1 MIAMKYNYGALLI
14 AYQNNGV
21 GVNQDNGFAQ
31 DPDNITKAA
40 IFAKLKPQAKVTRNE
55 LLDLF
60 IKYNLTLRADNEA
73 SRAFAAAVKS
83 VEGPEFMVVYEGH
96 FYVIRKLPTRT
107 NKIPVRSTKLSQ
119 FESSSEPSEH
129 FMFQPTAQ
137 VGAFCLKAL
146 EDNPN
151 LKLRV
156 KVIGRPYR
164 RVWGKKSKVNYY
176 DPINS
181 EVTVDESIGS

>member
-83 VEGPEFMVVYEGH
+83 VEGP
-96 FYVIRKLPTRT
+96 
-107 NKIPVRSTKLSQ
+107 
-119 FESSSEPSEH
+119 
-129 FMFQPTAQ
+129 
-137 VGAFCLKAL
+137 
-146 EDNPN
+146 
-151 LKLRV
+151 
-156 KVIGRPYR
+156 
-164 RVWGKKSKVNYY
+164 
-176 DPINS
+176 
-181 EVTVDESIGS
+181 